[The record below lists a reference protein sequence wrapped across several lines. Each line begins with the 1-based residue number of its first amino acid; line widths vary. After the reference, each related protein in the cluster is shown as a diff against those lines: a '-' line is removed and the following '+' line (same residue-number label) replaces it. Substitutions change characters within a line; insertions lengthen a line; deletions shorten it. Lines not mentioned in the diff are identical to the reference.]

1 MSASGNAGWFP
12 KISPAG
18 VVPGP
23 GAVVSAE
30 TSVVCGVNTNVL
42 IAQGA
47 GYVVC
52 DAHTS
57 YAISTD
63 GGTTFVALAAASATA
78 PYWSDGV
85 NFYARGDATGGTI
98 NFFTIG

>member
-1 MSASGNAGWFP
+1 MASGNAGWFP
-12 KISPAG
+12 KIAPAG
-18 VVPGP
+18 IVPGP

-30 TSVVCGVNTNVL
+30 TSVTVAANANVR

-57 YAISTD
+57 YEISTD
-63 GGTTFVALAAASATA
+63 GGTTFVSLTAASATA

-85 NFYARGDATGGTI
+85 NFYAVGDSIGGTI
-98 NFFTIG
+98 KFFTIG